1 MKKDYIV
8 PEIDVIDLPQSDVIA
23 TSSLE
28 QEENKLQHT
37 ILDIKN
43 KYGKNSIIKGMNIE
57 EGATGIDRNNQIGGH
72 RK

>member
-1 MKKDYIV
+1 MDSIIIFDEEEKKKIK
-8 PEIDVIDLPQSDVIA
+8 EESI
-23 TSSLE
+23 LE
-28 QEENKLQHT
+28 DKENKLQHT

-43 KYGKNSIIKGMNIE
+43 KYGNNSIIKGMNIE

>member
-28 QEENKLQHT
+28 QGENNDGGGWGQ
-37 ILDIKN
+37 IQ
-43 KYGKNSIIKGMNIE
+43 GK
-57 EGATGIDRNNQIGGH
+57 
-72 RK
+72 